1 MDRTSPPKHTP
12 LHAVHVESGARLVP
26 FAGWEM
32 PVQYAGVVEEH
43 LAVRAA
49 AGLFDVS
56 HMGEV
61 EVCGPGAA
69 AALQRLTCNDIASL
83 ALGQAHYSALLLPDG
98 GILDDV
104 IVYRWREGSFLVVVN
119 ASNAAADLAW
129 MREHAGSA
137 QVIDRSDDFAL
148 IAIQGPKST
157 GILAPLTD
165 ADLGS
170 LRYYRLLEAKVGGE
184 PAFVAR
190 TGYTGEDGFE
200 IFLPPSGAAGVWRR
214 LLEVGAAVGI
224 VPAGLGAR
232 DTLRLEAGMLL
243 HGNDITATTSP
254 LEAGLDF
261 MVKLDR
267 EEFIGRGALIAQRRE
282 GVKRRM
288 CGLEMIDP
296 GIARHGYPVWIEGGA
311 ASEVTSGSHAPFLK
325 KNIAR
330 AYLPIAHADVGA
342 EVEVEVRQRR
352 LRARVVPTPF
362 YRRPRR

>member
-1 MDRTSPPKHTP
+1 MDRTPPLKRTP
-12 LHAVHVESGARLVP
+12 LHAVHVEAGARLVP

-43 LAVRAA
+43 LAVRVA

-61 EVCGPGAA
+61 EVCGPGATD
-69 AALQRLTCNDIASL
+69 ALQRLTCNDVAAL
-83 ALGQAHYSALLLPDG
+83 APGQAHYSALLLPDG

-129 MREHAGSA
+129 MREHAGGA
-137 QVIDRSDDFAL
+137 QVLDRSDEFAL
-148 IAIQGPKST
+148 IAIQGPKASE
-157 GILAPLTD
+157 ILAPFTD
-165 ADLGS
+165 TALER
-170 LRYYRLLEAKVGGE
+170 LRYYHVTQAKVAGE
-184 PAFVAR
+184 NAIVAR

-200 IFLPPSGAAGVWRR
+200 LFLPTARAAGVWRR
-214 LLEVGAAVGI
+214 LLAAGAPLGLVA
-224 VPAGLGAR
+224 AGLGAR

-243 HGNDITATTSP
+243 HGNDITTETSP

-261 MVKLDR
+261 IVKLER
-267 EEFIGRGALIAQRRE
+267 GEFLGRDALLAQRRD
-282 GVKRRM
+282 GVRRRM
-288 CGLEMIDP
+288 CGLETIDP
-296 GIARHGYPVWIEGGA
+296 GIARHGYPVWIEGQQV
-311 ASEVTSGSHAPFLK
+311 SEVTSGSYAPFLK

-330 AYLPIAHADVGA
+330 AYLPISHTEVGA